1 MNYKLK
7 KLIKI
12 MLTLIILFFT
22 NITPVFFAQMGTP
35 SLYQKTDDVVV
46 TLPAK
51 PKTTQ
56 DFLDEQLY
64 DAVAKNNINEVNFW
78 LKESANP
85 NSKPGPHETSPLH
98 CAAQNN
104 NLDIVKILVGKGA
117 NVRIKNRSGLTPLH
131 YAWFY
136 KSGEVLCFL
145 NHVLRTTQT
154 DSSKSG

>member
-7 KLIKI
+7 TLIKI
-12 MLTLIILFFT
+12 ILILTTPLQT
-22 NITPVFFAQMGTP
+22 NITPILCAQPGTP
-35 SLYQKTDDVVV
+35 ILYQKTDDVVV

-64 DAVAKNNINEVNFW
+64 DAVAKNNIDQVTLW
-78 LKESANP
+78 LKEGANP

-154 DSSKSG
+154 DSSKLG